1 MSMSSTLNKEQINKC
16 SNMVKINV
24 IIFISLKT
32 YSHDS
37 TIKDEEWL
45 HKIKTNFAADWA
57 FGKRLSTVYKTC
69 VIILGQIREH
79 SV

>member
-37 TIKDEEWL
+37 TIKDEDV
-45 HKIKTNFAADWA
+45 T
-57 FGKRLSTVYKTC
+57 S
-69 VIILGQIREH
+69 
-79 SV
+79 

>member
-1 MSMSSTLNKEQINKC
+1 MKM
-16 SNMVKINV
+16 
-24 IIFISLKT
+24 
-32 YSHDS
+32 
-37 TIKDEEWL
+37 WL